1 MRILLNQSKISQSIS
16 FNIRTDKSEA
26 GKIYNAYTMKFIE
39 QQINDTISP
48 NNFDAIEEIKKIYQ
62 KIIENI

>member
-1 MRILLNQSKISQSIS
+1 
-16 FNIRTDKSEA
+16 
-26 GKIYNAYTMKFIE
+26 MKFIE

-48 NNFDAIEEIKKIYQ
+48 NNFDVIEEIKKTYQ